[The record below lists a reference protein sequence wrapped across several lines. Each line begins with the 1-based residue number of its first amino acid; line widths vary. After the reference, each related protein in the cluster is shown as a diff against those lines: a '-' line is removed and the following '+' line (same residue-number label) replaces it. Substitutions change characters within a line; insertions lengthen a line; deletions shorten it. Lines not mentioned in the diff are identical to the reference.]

1 MDSTNIL
8 CKKNSN
14 NSFQLIQTL
23 YLDYGMEQ
31 EEEEDDFDSDEYSY
45 DSSYMKRSMTKTG
58 NKSVK
63 NLKMSPTNQLQKI

>member
-45 DSSYMKRSMTKTG
+45 DSSYETLNDQDWEQIRQEFKDFTD
-58 NKSVK
+58 
-63 NLKMSPTNQLQKI
+63 